1 MYNLSVSYKFLN
13 FLLPLWAFFCPP
25 GSGSGFRLRYGYG
38 STDLIESGYGSET
51 PTEQRWELTLY
62 LEHLLSPLD
71 VQQNVGEGPDG
82 VRVPPHHHV
91 GKSRINKIT

>member
-1 MYNLSVSYKFLN
+1 MSVNNKV
-13 FLLPLWAFFCPP
+13 
-25 GSGSGFRLRYGYG
+25 
-38 STDLIESGYGSET
+38 
-51 PTEQRWELTLY
+51 ELTFY

-91 GKSRINKIT
+91 GKSRIKKIM